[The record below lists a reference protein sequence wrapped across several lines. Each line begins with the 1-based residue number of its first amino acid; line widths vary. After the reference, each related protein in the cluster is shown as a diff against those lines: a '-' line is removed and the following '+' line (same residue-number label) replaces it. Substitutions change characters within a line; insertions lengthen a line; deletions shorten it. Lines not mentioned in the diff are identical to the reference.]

1 MNDRTA
7 HEITAQLRAWSE
19 GDRQALPRLTPLI
32 YKELYRI
39 ARQCMARQRA
49 GHTLQGTALVNEVY
63 LRLAAI
69 GQVDWRDRAHFFAFC
84 AHAMRH
90 ILTDYARSQQ
100 RQKRGGQAHR
110 VSLLE
115 AEVAFP
121 HRSTDL
127 LALDDALDGLAQI
140 DERKSRVVELRFFGG
155 LSVKETGKVL
165 NISEDSVI
173 RDWKFAKHWL
183 LKELRAGSSNGK

>member
-1 MNDRTA
+1 MNERTA

-19 GDRQALPRLTPLI
+19 GDDQALPRLTPLI

-63 LRLAAI
+63 VRLAGI
-69 GQVDWRDRAHFFAFC
+69 VQVEWRDRAHFFAFC
-84 AHAMRH
+84 AHSMRH

-100 RQKRGGQAHR
+100 RKKRGGQAHR
-110 VSLLE
+110 VSLEE
-115 AEVAFP
+115 AEAEFP

-127 LALDDALDGLAQI
+127 LALDEALNALGRI

-155 LSVKETGKVL
+155 LSVKETAEVL
-165 NISEDSVI
+165 DVSEDTVN

-183 LKELRAGSSNGK
+183 LKELRAGNSNGK

>member
-19 GDRQALPRLTPLI
+19 GDDQALARLTPVI

-39 ARQCMARQRA
+39 ARHCMARQKA

-63 LRLAAI
+63 VRLAGI
-69 GQVDWRDRAHFFAFC
+69 VHVDWQDRAHFFAFC
-84 AHAMRH
+84 ARSMRH
-90 ILTDYARSQQ
+90 ILTDYARAQQ
-100 RQKRGGQAHR
+100 RQKRGGQAQR
-110 VSLLE
+110 VSLEEVE
-115 AEVAFP
+115 AALP
-121 HRSTDL
+121 HRTTDL
-127 LALDDALDGLAQI
+127 LALDEALIALGRI

-155 LSVKETGKVL
+155 LSVKETAEVL
-165 NISEDSVI
+165 DISEDSVI

-183 LKELRAGSSNGK
+183 LNELRAGNSNGK